1 MSLSSQNG
9 KDNSI
14 VPSELQINLGVSSTH
29 LLKGDRIVCKLLI
42 PLLDLWTEA
51 FPSDISP

>member
-1 MSLSSQNG
+1 MSLSIQNG

-14 VPSELQINLGVSSTH
+14 VPSELLFNLGVSTTH
-29 LLKGDRIVCKLLI
+29 QLKGDRIVYKLLI

>member
-42 PLLDLWTEA
+42 PLLDLGTEA